1 MKIIKYKIINKTSV
15 KHSCHFACNINKLI
29 KLQNDLYERISFL
42 NEENNKFHWKISIF
56 IE

>member
-15 KHSCHFACNINKLI
+15 KHSCHFASNINKLI

-42 NEENNKFHWKISIF
+42 NEENNKFYWKISIF